1 MVTVDIRGKKF
12 PLCLTVAAVDE
23 INEQCGSIKNIG
35 TFLDG
40 ASEGRTFDMGRAMH
54 NTAWMLDLLIREG
67 EENRLINARFHGD
80 ATERREVPDF
90 DTLRHLL
97 TVAEAQKCREDVF
110 RAVTES
116 LTQEIEAS
124 YQKNAENA
132 DQK

>member
-1 MVTVDIRGKKF
+1 MVTVDIRGKQF

-40 ASEGRTFDMGRAMH
+40 ASEGRAFDLGQSSR
-54 NTAWMLDLLIREG
+54 NTAWMLGLLIREG
-67 EENRLINARFHGD
+67 EENRLLSARLNGD
-80 ATERREVPDF
+80 APERIAVPDSNM
-90 DTLRHLL
+90 LRHLL

-110 RAVTES
+110 RAVSES

-124 YQKNAENA
+124 YPKNAENA